1 MPWVKPKA
9 RPENGDTINVSD
21 LELLAPYHALLSGG
35 ADEHNFVSDGLSDT
49 IFPPSSLVRVHVYSK
64 SQSHGLSDGGSIP
77 SAGSYG
83 ITPYRQWVPLVD
95 QETGDE
101 ISITVTTKRC
111 TAECFFSALESFA
124 SSTSEGYLQFAVEV
138 DGVLDMNGATHNT
151 DMNWGV
157 QHRHTV
163 ACDAIFRLEAGSHVF
178 RVMAFAKSYAT
189 FLSVRSLQFTVVE
202 RRA

>member
-1 MPWVKPKA
+1 MPWPKPKA

-35 ADEHNFVSDGLSDT
+35 ADEHNFATDGLSAT
-49 IFPPSSLVRVHVYSK
+49 IFPPSSLVKVHVYSK
-64 SQSHGLSDGGSIP
+64 TQAHGLSDGGAVP
-77 SAGSYG
+77 TAGSYG

-95 QETGDE
+95 NANGDE
-101 ISITVTTKRC
+101 ISITVTTSRC
-111 TAECFFSALESFA
+111 TAECFFSASESFS
-124 SSTSEGYLQFAVEV
+124 SSTSDGFLQFAVEV
-138 DGVLDMNGATHNT
+138 DGVLDMNGATHNP

-157 QHRHTV
+157 QHRHAV
-163 ACDAIFRLEAGSHVF
+163 ACDAIFQLEAGSHTF
-178 RVMAFAKSYAT
+178 RVMGFAKSYAT